1 LAWTK
6 SSNEGL
12 VRAKEST
19 NLQKLFAAAM
29 ENQQTLL
36 FSKNEGKKGKMKHKT
51 HAAKN
56 KQNDTED
63 SRGFILLLPLEFPS
77 M

>member
-1 LAWTK
+1 MIELLCPNCHHNVAQILAWTK

-36 FSKNEGKKGKMKHKT
+36 FPKNEGK
-51 HAAKN
+51 
-56 KQNDTED
+56 
-63 SRGFILLLPLEFPS
+63 RVR
-77 M
+77 

>member
-1 LAWTK
+1 MIELLCPNCHHYVAQILAWTK

-36 FSKNEGKKGKMKHKT
+36 FSKK
-51 HAAKN
+51 
-56 KQNDTED
+56 
-63 SRGFILLLPLEFPS
+63 
-77 M
+77 